1 MVVEK
6 KRAIETSSSPF
17 RTLTLCDRSSACA
30 EERAQATA
38 RRSRG
43 ACRRILNASFASAKA
58 QPFSMLSKEQKRNEE
73 MTIVSSLRLTFKREK
88 KRKSETQTR
97 EAGEQLSHFIRQI
110 LNNMRAAYSQ
120 LLASGTQIEE

>member
-1 MVVEK
+1 
-6 KRAIETSSSPF
+6 
-17 RTLTLCDRSSACA
+17 
-30 EERAQATA
+30 
-38 RRSRG
+38 
-43 ACRRILNASFASAKA
+43 
-58 QPFSMLSKEQKRNEE
+58 MLSKEQKRNEE